1 MRFLSILRDQRI
13 AKRGQVSLRDMK
25 FANRIK
31 SETLSL
37 LGAILEDKDRVLI
50 EISSSAVPYFL
61 DILDDPAFDIYDYK
75 QVAEDK
81 YEFSNR
87 KLII

>member
-1 MRFLSILRDQRI
+1 M
-13 AKRGQVSLRDMK
+13 RDMK
-25 FANRIK
+25 FANKIK

-37 LGAILEDKDRVLI
+37 LGAILEDKDKVLI

-61 DILDDPAFDIYDYK
+61 DILDDPAFDVYEYN
-75 QVAEDK
+75 QVAVDK

-87 KLII
+87 RLII